1 MTAQVRLFT
10 FDGIDQMPVGSTN
23 GQYSSNGVFMLRQP
37 PLARSGLLTVSASAQ
52 SSSADLSASNQTRI
66 LRMEAAAGVVVGYE
80 ISPPGRNNGVPV
92 AADNG
97 SMRFSGSI
105 EIPFGKGYVVSLIDM
120 TT

>member
-23 GQYSSNGVFMLRQP
+23 GQYAANGVFMLRVP
-37 PLARSGLLTVSASAQ
+37 PLARSGLLTLSGTAQ
-52 SSSADLSASNQTRI
+52 NSSADLSASPNTKI
-66 LRMEAAAGVVVGYE
+66 LRIESNAGSVVGYE